1 MPHHTTRVSRKPTD
15 DARIPDMFTEA
26 AVLLEAVR
34 QRGVIATIGKVLHI
48 RRQGGYSALDVW
60 LLLLIL
66 FTTGATVG
74 VKPLWE
80 KLRPCARQ
88 LAALAGR
95 SGLASPASVSRA
107 LEAVETALV
116 RPVAFQLLV
125 VLTDIGKVMRHPAA
139 QTYDAQGR
147 AWHVFDLDWTVTAL
161 RQRALP
167 AHEDLPEPRRRAEHT
182 GAPGYLGR
190 KRGDLRFG
198 RMTVEHAGSSGWVH
212 EHLSPGNG
220 EGVVEL
226 ELALDSVVATCEH
239 LEHPTSQ
246 ALVRMDGEFGHVPGY
261 TACREHELPFL
272 TRLTRPKLYKDP
284 KVLDLLRRATWYL
297 VPDSGSGPQRGA
309 TDLGEMTI
317 KPGGKTKRPDDT
329 DYEPVTVRVVASRFP
344 KTGRAKRGCV
354 VDGWQVELFAADLP
368 ADAWPAPE
376 VVASF
381 FGRTGEE
388 NRFAQEDR
396 ELGLDRIIS
405 YDLGGQELA
414 ALAGLSLWNLRVAMG
429 CSQAP
434 PPVER
439 PVQPFRQAQIDDRAA
454 QHWPRDPVVLA
465 LLAEQDWTTVLSGRT
480 GWRWDVIAGEL
491 RCPDGRTLDLT
502 TVRAG
507 EHAKGRTGVIFRRP
521 VGGCEDCEP
530 RQGCLRSEQAGAS
543 KHAEFSF
550 PTAVASC
557 LRERLAQ
564 VRGRR
569 SGTVVPVNGVPGP
582 REVYDSLFLPAEAR
596 RLHSACLLGAS
607 VRIVVELPP
616 PDPPQPRLVA
626 RDVADKQRRRKT
638 WEQNL
643 ARYALPEEARVDVS
657 FQGSPELWQM
667 LGEHGQARPETARAA

>member
-1 MPHHTTRVSRKPTD
+1 MPHHTTRVTRKPSD

-26 AVLLEAVR
+26 AALLEALR
-34 QRGVIATIGKVLHI
+34 KRGVVAIIGKVLHI
-48 RRQGGYSALDVW
+48 RRQGGYCALDVW

-66 FTTGATVG
+66 FTTGATLG
-74 VKPLWE
+74 VKPLWR

-116 RPVAFQLLV
+116 RPVAFLLLV
-125 VLTDIGKVMRHPAA
+125 VVTDIGKVMRHPAA
-139 QTYDAQGR
+139 QTYDTLGR
-147 AWHVFDLDWTVTAL
+147 AWHLFDLDWTVSAL

-182 GAPGYLGR
+182 GARGYLGR
-190 KRGDLRFG
+190 KRGQLRFG

-212 EHLSPGNG
+212 EHVSPGNG
-220 EGVVEL
+220 EGVAEL

-246 ALVRMDGEFGHVPGY
+246 ALVRMDGEFGNVPGY
-261 TACREHELPFL
+261 TACRQRKLPFL
-272 TRLTRPKLYKDP
+272 TRLTRPKLYKEP
-284 KVLDLLRRATWYL
+284 EVLDLLRRATWYL

-317 KPGGKTKRPDDT
+317 KPGEDTKRPDGT

-344 KTGRAKRGCV
+344 KTGKANHGRII
-354 VDGWQVELFAADLP
+354 DGWQIELFAADLP
-368 ADAWPAPE
+368 ADAWPAPD
-376 VVASF
+376 VVASY

-405 YDLGGQELA
+405 YHLPGQEMA
-414 ALAGLSLWNLRVAMG
+414 ALAALSLWNLRVALG
-429 CSQAP
+429 FSQEP

-439 PVQPFRQAQIDDRAA
+439 PVQPFRQAQVDDRAP
-454 QHWPRDPVVLA
+454 QHWPRDPGVLA
-465 LLAEQDWTTVLSGRT
+465 LLAERDLTTALSGRT
-480 GWRWDVIAGEL
+480 GWHWDVIAGEL

-502 TVRAG
+502 TVRTG

-521 VGGCEDCEP
+521 VGGCEDCQP
-530 RQGCLRSEQAGAS
+530 RQDCLRSERAGAS
-543 KHAEFSF
+543 KHAEFSL
-550 PTAVASC
+550 PTTVASC
-557 LRERLAQ
+557 LRDRLAQ
-564 VRGRR
+564 VRGRG
-569 SGTVVPVNGVPGP
+569 SGAVVPVTGVPGP

-596 RLHSACLLGAS
+596 RLHSDCFLGAS
-607 VRIVVELPP
+607 VRIVVDLPP
-616 PDPPQPRLVA
+616 PDRPQPRLVA

-643 ARYALPEEARVDVS
+643 ARYALPEKARVDVT
-657 FQGSPELWQM
+657 FEGDEALQRL
-667 LGEHGQARPETARAA
+667 LGTHDPAEQAGAAA